1 MMYWKVLN
9 FRHNSKLSSKR
20 LKMLKE
26 NSRHCKLKQNSQSRH
41 IIKQNPTFMRPTKA
55 VTTGSALENKIFL

>member
-41 IIKQNPTFMRPTKA
+41 IIKQNPIIMTTKA